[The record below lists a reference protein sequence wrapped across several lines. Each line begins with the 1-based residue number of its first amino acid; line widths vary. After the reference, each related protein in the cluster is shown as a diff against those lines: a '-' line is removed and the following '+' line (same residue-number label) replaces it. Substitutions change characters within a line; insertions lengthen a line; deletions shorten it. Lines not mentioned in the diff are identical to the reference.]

1 MATFGDKLDPYHSAR
16 TAFGVKGN
24 RQSIV
29 VTNNP
34 STIDANQ
41 ILTIRFPNLGAD
53 DVIIP
58 GTARLAFNIALHSG
72 TDANRTVVNNLGRAI
87 VKKISVKLEGQE
99 VMSLDDADIYLCY
112 HDLWMADKERLNA
125 AYYGIHSGDR
135 GNTAKIRLG
144 ADDAV
149 AETQPDASIAAAFG
163 NRFAIPLDFEILT
176 DHGPFYQAGL
186 NDRLSFELTF
196 NDYGRVIT
204 STDANASYHVTN
216 IALEFDIITNP
227 DLARRKRQQ
236 YDSETVMLYTRALRH
251 RKLALNKSD
260 VTWNIN
266 LNTPTRSLK
275 GILLLFEDPAV
286 GAMGPAFGRNSEFC
300 YNPLI
305 TKVRVT
311 VEGIPNQLYAQGMLP
326 YHHWDE
332 IVKEFAREDLKG
344 AELSSTDLST
354 YFRSRYA
361 LWLDFRSSDDRKL
374 HGSGRRVENASE
386 GVTLQLDKT
395 VQAAGPLNCYVYL
408 LMDAQLNIGD
418 GRLISVMF

>member
-1 MATFGDKLDPYHSAR
+1 MAY
-16 TAFGVKGN
+16 GVKGN
-24 RQSIV
+24 RQKIV

-41 ILTIRFPNLGAD
+41 ILTIRFPNLGEN
-53 DVIIP
+53 DVIVP
-58 GTARLAFNIALHSG
+58 GTVRLAFNIMLNGG
-72 TDANRTVVNNLGRAI
+72 TDANCTTVNNLGRAI

-112 HDLWMADKERLNA
+112 RDLWMTDKERLNA
-125 AYYGIHSGDR
+125 AYYGIHVGDG

-144 ADDAV
+144 AGDAV
-149 AETQPDASIAAAFG
+149 ATKQPDASIAAAFG

-196 NDYGRVIT
+196 NDYGHVIV
-204 STDANASYHVTN
+204 SADATASYQITN
-216 IALEFDIITNP
+216 ISLEFDVVTNP

-236 YDSETVMLYTRALRH
+236 YMSQTVVLYTRILRH
-251 RKLALNKSD
+251 RKLALKKSD

-266 LNTPTRSLK
+266 LNTPARSLR

-286 GAMGPAFGRNSEFC
+286 GAMGPAFGRNSEFY

-305 TKVRVT
+305 TKVQVT

-326 YHHWDE
+326 YHHWEE
-332 IVKEFAREDLKG
+332 IVKEFAREGLKD
-344 AELSSTDLST
+344 AELPSTDIST
-354 YFRSRYA
+354 YFQSRYA

-395 VQAAGPLNCYVYL
+395 AQAAGPLSCYVYL
-408 LMDAQLNIGD
+408 LTDAQLNISE
-418 GRLISVMF
+418 GRLISSVF

>member
-1 MATFGDKLDPYHSAR
+1 MAYW
-16 TAFGVKGN
+16 VKGN
-24 RQSIV
+24 RQRIV

-41 ILTIRFPNLGAD
+41 ILTVRFPNLGEN
-53 DVIIP
+53 DVIVL
-58 GTARLAFNIALHSG
+58 GTARIAFNIALNGG
-72 TDANRTVVNNLGRAI
+72 TDANRTAVNNLGRAL

-112 HDLWMADKERLNA
+112 HDLWMTDKERLNA
-125 AYYGIHSGDR
+125 AYYGIHVDDG
-135 GNTAKIRLG
+135 GNTAKIRLRAG
-144 ADDAV
+144 DAV
-149 AETQPDASIAAAFG
+149 AATQPDASIAAAFG
-163 NRFAIPLDFEILT
+163 SRFAIPLDFEILT

-196 NDYGRVIT
+196 NDYGRVIM
-204 STDANASYHVTN
+204 SADATASYQITN
-216 IALEFDIITNP
+216 ISLEFDVVTNP

-236 YDSETVMLYTRALRH
+236 YMSQAVVLYTRILRH

-266 LNTPTRSLK
+266 LNTPARSLK

-286 GAMGPAFGRNSEFC
+286 GAMGPAFGRNSEFY

-305 TKVRVT
+305 TKVQVT

-326 YHHWDE
+326 YHHWEE
-332 IVKEFAREDLKG
+332 IVKEFAREGLKD
-344 AELSSTDLST
+344 AELPSTDIST
-354 YFRSRYA
+354 YFRTRYA

-386 GVTLQLDKT
+386 GVTLLLDRT
-395 VQAAGPLNCYVYL
+395 AQAAGPLNCYVYL
-408 LMDAQLNIGD
+408 LMDAQLNISD
-418 GRLISVMF
+418 SRLISAMF